1 MKQLTINIPDNQFD
15 NVLNFLGAFPD
26 STILSVNDFIITPHQ
41 MAILDNS
48 SLTNLTD
55 CHAKED
61 SLRLMREKC
70 GL

>member
-1 MKQLTINIPDNQFD
+1 VKQLTINIPDNQFD

-26 STILSVNDFIITPHQ
+26 SSILSVNDFIITPQQ
-41 MAILDNS
+41 MTILDNAN
-48 SLTNLTD
+48 LTNPSDCLT
-55 CHAKED
+55 KED

>member
-1 MKQLTINIPDNQFD
+1 VKQLTINIPDNQFD

-26 STILSVNDFIITPHQ
+26 SSILSVNDFIITPQQ
-41 MAILDNS
+41 MTILDNA
-48 SLTNLTD
+48 SLTNPSDCLT
-55 CHAKED
+55 KED